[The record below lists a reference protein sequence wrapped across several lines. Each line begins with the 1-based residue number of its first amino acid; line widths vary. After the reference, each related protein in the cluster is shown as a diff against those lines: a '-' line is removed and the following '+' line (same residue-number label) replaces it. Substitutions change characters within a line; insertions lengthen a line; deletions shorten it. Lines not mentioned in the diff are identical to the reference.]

1 MSNKKKIEG
10 KFGENNTTGDFDV
23 NWDIEKYRD
32 EHECE
37 EHWQLRKAFMEK
49 WKNNFP
55 EERLICLA
63 RVYTNIEFMGCRYPA
78 PVMQQ
83 IAQLSFEV
91 GQKYKDQ
98 KKTKLQRTFVSASTA
113 AEDRARGI
121 KRVAGEIVSDTKPK
135 SSHIAFVPQGQAPE
149 QEIEERKS
157 DDDEHKN
164 NASDEETE
172 MKNEPNTDQDTSTNE
187 KKMSDQMHTDDYI
200 SEMSDIK
207 CLDVRLFRE
216 DMFQTSFGRMVLLV
230 RPWARKLWNIQTS
243 CQVCGVNLTNGYEN
257 KVYSLCINQQLL
269 AQATGETKV
278 EARNAT
284 ETIAWEVRYSLC
296 INQQLLAQ
304 ATGETKVE
312 ARNATETI
320 AWERL
325 RREVVSLLIKEQF
338 IAQGDARISVSDVS
352 GKKKDDVFGTPV
364 ENTVAMKMMKMMG
377 WQGGGLGVDA
387 QGISEPIK
395 PNLQMVNRAGL
406 GSAQDVRMLR
416 RAAHSLMQRYIA
428 SDTFEL
434 DLVFTSDFAKEERAV
449 LHHIAQKSG
458 LASRSYGEGADR
470 FLVVKK
476 KLDPF
481 SLVRAVVEK
490 GGTTS
495 KYQVFIPATLA
506 RNNRF

>member
-1 MSNKKKIEG
+1 MSNKQKTVGNFAK
-10 KFGENNTTGDFDV
+10 NNTTADFDV
-23 NWDIEKYRD
+23 DWDIDKYRD

-49 WKNNFP
+49 WKTHFP

-91 GQKYKDQ
+91 GQKYKEK

-121 KRVAGEIVSDTKPK
+121 KRVAGEIVSDSKPK
-135 SSHIAFVPQGQAPE
+135 SSHIAFVPQGQAPA

-157 DDDEHKN
+157 DDEEQKN
-164 NASDEETE
+164 EASDEDTE
-172 MKNEPNTDQDTSTNE
+172 MKNVTNVEEDTSTTD
-187 KKMSDQMHTDDYI
+187 KKLSDQMDAIDYI
-200 SEMSDIK
+200 KEMSEIK
-207 CLDVRLFRE
+207 CLDVRFFRE
-216 DMFQTSFGRMVLLV
+216 NMFHSAFGRMVLLV

-278 EARNAT
+278 EARNA
-284 ETIAWEVRYSLC
+284 A
-296 INQQLLAQ
+296 
-304 ATGETKVE
+304 
-312 ARNATETI
+312 ETI

-325 RREVVSLLIKEQF
+325 RREVVSVLIKEQF

-352 GKKKDDVFGTPV
+352 GKKRDDVFGTPV

-377 WQGGGLGVDA
+377 WKGGGLGVDA

-406 GSAQDVRMLR
+406 GSGQDVRMLR
-416 RAAHSLMQRYIA
+416 RAAQALMQRFIA
-428 SDTFEL
+428 SNTFEL
-434 DLVFTSDFAKEERAV
+434 DLVFTSDFTKEERAIM
-449 LHHIAQKSG
+449 HHVAQKSG

-481 SLVRAVVEK
+481 AIVRAVAES

-495 KYQVFIPATLA
+495 KYQLFIPETLA